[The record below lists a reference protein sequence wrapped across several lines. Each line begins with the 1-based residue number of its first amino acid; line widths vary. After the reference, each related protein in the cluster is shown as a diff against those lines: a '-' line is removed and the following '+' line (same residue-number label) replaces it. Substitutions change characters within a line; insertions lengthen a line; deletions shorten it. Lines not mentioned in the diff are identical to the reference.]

1 MTKLIGISSGILMLA
16 MGSSGYFVCGQQA
29 TSSPSAPSFFKR
41 ERIDFKKYERVSVD
55 ELESKK
61 RKAADTS
68 VDIVED
74 DEEAPA
80 ESEFSEGNA
89 TGDWNGTRSRWAEKG
104 YEFELSWT
112 NFWQGVSAGGLDH
125 RMNYGGK
132 FIGAIKIDGTKAG
145 LFKNSIIEMGGEF
158 RYEDSAVRDV
168 GAAIPVNTALIS
180 PGEEGAV
187 LGVNE
192 FNYTQLFIRD
202 KGLNIYAFSVGK
214 FDTLDL
220 FDEPF
225 QGLSGIPKFFN
236 LNQNGPVTAGRTVP
250 IVTNGATFAWIR
262 KGQPFIT
269 VALFDP
275 EASETRA
282 GISDLFSQGITIS
295 PGVILQSNFFGKSGR
310 HSFSGAITTRKY
322 TPFDQIPQVIIPDPA
337 NPVVP
342 KGGSWFVAYTLTQY
356 LVQDEKDKASGWGLF
371 GTFSLADERTN
382 PIRSQ
387 FTIGLGGNRLFKQRA
402 RDRFGI
408 SYSYIGFS
416 DTLKDALDPLIN
428 IRGENQFEV
437 FYNWSIRPWLWLTGD
452 LQVVSPLRR
461 NVDTAVIPGARLQI
475 IF

>member
-1 MTKLIGISSGILMLA
+1 MTKLIVTTSGILILVLC
-16 MGSSGYFVCGQQA
+16 GTDLVCGQQPA
-29 TSSPSAPSFFKR
+29 PPRSGSAFFKR
-41 ERIDFKKYERVSVD
+41 GPTDLRKFKMPEFPDRDKT
-55 ELESKK
+55 KGK
-61 RKAADTS
+61 IAASSDGTAEAT
-68 VDIVED
+68 ED
-74 DEEAPA
+74 MLSEP
-80 ESEFSEGNA
+80 ESELNETKA
-89 TGDWNGTRSRWAEKG
+89 TGDWNGIRTKWEEKG
-104 YEFELSWT
+104 YQFELSWT
-112 NFWQGVSAGGLDH
+112 NFWQGVSDGGLRH

-132 FIGAIKIDGTKAG
+132 FIGGIKIDGTKAG
-145 LFKNSIIEMGGEF
+145 LFKNSIIKMGGEF
-158 RYEDSAVRDV
+158 RYEDSATRDV

-220 FDEPF
+220 FDDPF

-262 KGQPFIT
+262 KGQPFFT
-269 VALFDP
+269 LALFDP
-275 EASETRA
+275 KASETRA
-282 GISDLFSQGITIS
+282 GISDLFSAGITIA
-295 PGVILQSNFFGKSGR
+295 PGVILQSNFFGKTGR

-322 TPFDQIPQVIIPDPA
+322 TPFDQIPQVIVPNPA

-356 LVQDEKDKASGWGLF
+356 LVQDEKDKTSGWGLF
-371 GTFSLADERTN
+371 GTFSIADERTN

-387 FTIGLGGNRLFKQRA
+387 FTVGIGGNRLFRRS

-416 DTLKDALDPLIN
+416 DTLKDALEPLIR
-428 IRGENQFEV
+428 IRAENQFEA

-452 LQVVSPLRR
+452 LQIVSPLRR
-461 NVDTAVIPGARLQI
+461 NVDMAVIPGARLQI